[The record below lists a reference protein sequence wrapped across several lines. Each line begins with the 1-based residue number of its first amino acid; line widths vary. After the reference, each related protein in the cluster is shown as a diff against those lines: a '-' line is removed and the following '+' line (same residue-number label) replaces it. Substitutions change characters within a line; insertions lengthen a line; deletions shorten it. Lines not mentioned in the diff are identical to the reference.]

1 MGILHAS
8 GAHDQQGTSEMRV
21 SRTPAAVSAAFDD
34 PNPIAQAGLVPVMR
48 LAEQCGLP
56 RLVTEKV
63 KLTGVR
69 NGVGAAADAKVTSSM
84 GMGMAAG
91 ADSLDALDDLR
102 HGAMASGEAG
112 ADDRA
117 IEIPHPRPRHGANL
131 LC

>member
-1 MGILHAS
+1 
-8 GAHDQQGTSEMRV
+8 MRV